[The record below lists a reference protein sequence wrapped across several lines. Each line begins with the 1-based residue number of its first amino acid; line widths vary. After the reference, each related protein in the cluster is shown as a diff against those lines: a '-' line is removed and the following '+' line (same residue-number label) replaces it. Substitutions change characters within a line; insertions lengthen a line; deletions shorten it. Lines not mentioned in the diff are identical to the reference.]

1 MKTTVILDTPRCL
14 ITSYANGIAYNIQDL
29 RMDKSVLLQGDDAIQ
44 FSDELNAG
52 DREWEDIC
60 ADYSE
65 VMS

>member
-1 MKTTVILDTPRCL
+1 
-14 ITSYANGIAYNIQDL
+14 
-29 RMDKSVLLQGDDAIQ
+29 MDKSVLLQGADASQ